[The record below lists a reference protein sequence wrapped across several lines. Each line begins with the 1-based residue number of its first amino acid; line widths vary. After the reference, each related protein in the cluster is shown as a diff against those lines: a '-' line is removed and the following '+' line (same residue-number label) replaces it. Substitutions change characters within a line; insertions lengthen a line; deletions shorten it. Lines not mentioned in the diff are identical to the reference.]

1 MPSSTH
7 ALFARTGVLAMVPVI
22 ASVYS
27 VLAAAAS
34 TGSWDELGSAKV
46 RSDDDDDDAPLLCF
60 SDYSD
65 DDDDAPLSVCLTTAT
80 TTTSPSLSYYDRVC
94 HGFDH
99 AASSAS
105 VSSFLKHTFC

>member
-46 RSDDDDDDAPLLCF
+46 RSDDGDDDAPLLCF

-65 DDDDAPLSVCLTTAT
+65 DDDDAPLSVWLTTAT
-80 TTTSPSLSYYDRVC
+80 TTTPPLSLTAILRRLRHRPPIPPSR
-94 HGFDH
+94 HN
-99 AASSAS
+99 SAGG
-105 VSSFLKHTFC
+105 